1 MSSMIRLDKYLA
13 NLWLVPRRL
22 ADRAVKSGAI
32 LVNGQE
38 IKKSDF
44 KLAWGDVITY
54 EWQNIEVREYIYMLL
69 YKSAGYVS
77 SDEDEFGYLSY
88 KKQMFNCPY
97 VNLVHVAWRLDQDT
111 EWLLLLSN
119 DGQFIH
125 KVISP
130 KWEKEKEYEVH
141 LESAIS
147 EENCKQLES
156 WVTLDDG
163 YFTLPAKVA
172 KVEDKKIL
180 LTITEG
186 KFHQVKRML
195 EAVWNKV
202 IYLKRLRIWD
212 WTLEELEKWEWKMI
226 EV

>member
-1 MSSMIRLDKYLA
+1 MIRLDKYLA

-22 ADRAVKSGAI
+22 ADRVVKSGAI

-44 KLAWGDVITY
+44 KLTWGDVITY

-69 YKSAGYVS
+69 HKSAGYVS

-88 KKQMFNCPY
+88 KKQMLNCPY

-141 LESAIS
+141 LESVIS
-147 EENCKQLES
+147 DESCKQLEN
-156 WVTLDDG
+156 WVTLDDD
-163 YFTLPAKVA
+163 YFTLPAKVV
-172 KVEDKKIL
+172 KLEDKKIL

-212 WTLEELEKWEWKMI
+212 WTLEGLEKGEWKMI
-226 EV
+226 DVN

>member
-1 MSSMIRLDKYLA
+1 MIRLDKYLA
-13 NLWLVPRRL
+13 NLGLVSRRL
-22 ADRAVKSGAI
+22 ADRVVKSGAV

-44 KLAWGDVITY
+44 KLAWGDIITY
-54 EWQNIEVREYIYMLL
+54 EGKTIEVCEYIYVLL
-69 YKSAGYVS
+69 YKSAGYLS
-77 SDEDEFGYLSY
+77 SDEDEDGYLSY
-88 KKQMFNCPY
+88 RHQMIDCPY
-97 VNLVHVAWRLDQDT
+97 VHLLHVAGRLDQDT
-111 EWLLLLSN
+111 EGLLLLSN

-147 EENCKQLES
+147 GDDCQKLEMG
-156 WVTLDDG
+156 VTLDDG
-163 YFTLPAKVA
+163 YFTLPAKVV
-172 KVEDKKIL
+172 KLDDKKIL

-195 EAVWNKV
+195 ESVGNKV
-202 IYLKRLRIWD
+202 VYLKRIRIGD
-212 WTLEELEKWEWKMI
+212 WTLDGLEKGEWKMI
-226 EV
+226 NPL